1 MGEGESSSA
10 LYSILAF
17 HPYLLQNRLLQV
29 LPSRLPAFAAQ
40 PYVGK

>member
-10 LYSILAF
+10 LYSLAF